1 MDDAVLG
8 KLFEPF
14 FTTKPPGEGT
24 GIGLATVFGIV
35 TQAGGGIDV
44 TSALGAGSTFRVYL
58 PVALSNGEPFP
69 PNDSA

>member
-1 MDDAVLG
+1 MDDSVFG

-44 TSALGAGSTFRVYL
+44 TSAVGAGSTFRVYL
-58 PVALSNGEPFP
+58 PVTASDGVP
-69 PNDSA
+69 